1 MKHREFGGRITTKN
15 PCQAT
20 QSIELNVSGMSLL
33 ARKII
38 KDGSA
43 LALRVVLREYLLAN
57 LPNAFISLTVFQPAL
72 QLPLHCVF
80 PQTHSTILA

>member
-43 LALRVVLREYLLAN
+43 LALRVLLREYLPAN
-57 LPNAFISLTVFQPAL
+57 LPNAVISLTVFQPAL

-80 PQTHSTILA
+80 PQTHFKVLA